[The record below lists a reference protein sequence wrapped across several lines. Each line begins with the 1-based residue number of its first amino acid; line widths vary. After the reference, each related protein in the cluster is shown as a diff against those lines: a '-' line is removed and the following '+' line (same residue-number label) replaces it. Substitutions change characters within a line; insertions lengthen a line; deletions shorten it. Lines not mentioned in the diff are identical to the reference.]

1 MLFGNYP
8 MISPRQ
14 ALDGLDGLG
23 LDDEGRELFLA
34 ANAQR
39 ALGLP
44 SD

>member
-1 MLFGNYP
+1 MFGTNYP
-8 MISPRQ
+8 MVFHQQ

-34 ANAQR
+34 GNAQR